1 MHLIL
6 LGCAASL
13 GLSVS
18 PPAAPAPSAEKP
30 PQVVDAELGDQRGGD
45 SSSAVGNQ
53 IMSAATNGNV
63 INGNY
68 TAGGITVS
76 DNALSAFSGL
86 GNLVINTGAQVSV
99 QSGMNIT
106 INLVP

>member
-13 GLSVS
+13 GLGVS
-18 PPAAPAPSAEKP
+18 PPATPAPSAEKP

-45 SSSAVGNQ
+45 SAAVGNQ
-53 IMSAATNGNV
+53 IMNAATTGNV

-86 GNLVINTGAQVSV
+86 GNIVINTGAQVSV

-106 INLVP
+106 VNLVP

>member
-1 MHLIL
+1 MYLIL

-13 GLSVS
+13 GLAAS
-18 PPAAPAPSAEKP
+18 PPTASATAPKEQP

-45 SSSAVGNQ
+45 SAAVGNQ
-53 IMSAATNGNV
+53 ALTAVTTGNV

-86 GNLVINTGAQVSV
+86 GNIVINTGAQVSV

-106 INLVP
+106 INLVQ